1 MWARVRGEQSDGAGD
16 ILRSG
21 RNELSRIMSQQRQYG
36 GVWQGEEAKQGR
48 KRRQSEGNEGERN
61 GNEIRGED
69 EGIGSGM
76 GEVYL
81 YERNSRR

>member
-36 GVWQGEEAKQGR
+36 EPGRVR
-48 KRRQSEGNEGERN
+48 KRSRAAGGGVGEGKGMKERGER
-61 GNEIRGED
+61 GWDKRRIR
-69 EGIGSGM
+69 I
-76 GEVYL
+76 
-81 YERNSRR
+81 